1 MFSNNPYQGSSFFN
15 SSSTLSAGITSNS
28 NSIREYIDLKNV
40 NKDLADE
47 NARLKALLYK
57 KIIAS
62 DPSNITAADSSQ
74 IKKYNFVT
82 SKVINNSTNKFH
94 NYLTIN
100 KGWADSIAPGMGV
113 ICPTGVVGKV
123 KSCSKNF
130 STIVSLLHKDMLIS
144 SKLKSTNSIGT
155 THWEGVD
162 ATTAMLMYIPRHI
175 KVKKGD
181 VVVTSEFNS
190 VFPEGELIGRIEGI
204 KVKGDDNF
212 YNLTMKLATD
222 FGSLSYVYVV
232 KNKLKIEQDSLEILI
247 KGDNESK

>member
-1 MFSNNPYQGSSFFN
+1 M
-15 SSSTLSAGITSNS
+15 SAGITSSS
-28 NSIREYIDLKNV
+28 NSIREYVDLKTV
-40 NKDLADE
+40 NKDLANE

-57 KIIAS
+57 KILAN
-62 DPSNITAADSSQ
+62 DPSNISVADSSQ
-74 IKKYNFVT
+74 IKKYNFIT

-144 SKLKSTNSIGT
+144 SKLKSSNSIGT
-155 THWEGVD
+155 THWEGMD
-162 ATTAMLMYIPRHI
+162 PTKAMLVYIPRHI

-181 VVVTSEFNS
+181 IVVTSEYNS
-190 VFPEGELIGRIEGI
+190 VFPEGEMIGKLETI

-212 YNLTMKLATD
+212 YNLTMKLSTD
-222 FGSLSYVYVV
+222 FSSLSYVYVV
-232 KNKLKIEQDSLEILI
+232 KNKLKIEQDSLEMLI